1 MGIDGEKW
9 VQIVAAAPGL
19 AAVHV
24 LEDGTEMRTPVV
36 LFALRADGEVE
47 LLVVADE
54 SIGLVD
60 SPVTDENFKRFEWR
74 P

>member
-1 MGIDGEKW
+1 MNVSDERW
-9 VQIVAAAPGL
+9 VQIGPATPGL
-19 AAVHV
+19 VAVHG

-36 LFALRADGEVE
+36 LFALRADGEV
-47 LLVVADE
+47 VADE

-60 SPVTDENFKRFEWR
+60 CPVTDENFKRFEHH